1 MKVAKLEFIP
11 ASIPYKHREV
21 SYQVQRNGVTDV
33 IIKATTDHGLFGWG
47 ESCSGAN
54 VESLVEALKAMAP
67 FVLGRS
73 PWESEAIRR
82 ELWHHGVWIFRKP
95 TASFAYAG
103 IDIALWDVCGKS
115 CGQPLYNLFGG
126 KVRNRA
132 NYFYYLA
139 PGSSEEIA
147 AQCREGMERG
157 FQVFYLKVG
166 LDIEAELEMVRTR
179 PLAPRSR
186 SVWTPM
192 GLGP

>member
-103 IDIALWDVCGKS
+103 IDIALWDVCVSPAVNHSTTCLAGRSGIGRITSITSRQGQASKS
-115 CGQPLYNLFGG
+115 PPSVARVW
-126 KVRNRA
+126 KEDSR
-132 NYFYYLA
+132 YF
-139 PGSSEEIA
+139 
-147 AQCREGMERG
+147 
-157 FQVFYLKVG
+157 
-166 LDIEAELEMVRTR
+166 T
-179 PLAPRSR
+179 
-186 SVWTPM
+186 
-192 GLGP
+192 